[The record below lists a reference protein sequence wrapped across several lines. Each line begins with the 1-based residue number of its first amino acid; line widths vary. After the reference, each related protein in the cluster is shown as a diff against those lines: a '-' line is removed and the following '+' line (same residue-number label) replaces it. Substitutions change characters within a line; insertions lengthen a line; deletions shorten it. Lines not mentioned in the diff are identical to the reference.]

1 MFYLLCIKRTVD
13 NYYFTVQQNTELCC
27 RPMNP
32 HEKHQYHFEKY
43 LRNEMPADER
53 MAFDEKLS
61 ADASLRMAF
70 EYYKLNRQELLQN
83 LIEDHNLI
91 RKDDRFNKLI
101 LLLISL
107 TGIALTFNYFVYRD
121 NHLQTV
127 DTAKPKNIF
136 IRYIPFLN
144 WEKDKKSIPPA
155 DVKTDTGE
163 TQTALVVDSNPIA
176 RLEPSVD
183 GEERLASDQFL
194 SDTFIAVLDINLIE
208 QLRSITP
215 QTDSSYIDSVNVL
228 VHAQTAKNKTTKVLV
243 EFWQSPVHYSGYLFA
258 QNKLILYGVPFG
270 TPVYIYKKNNQL
282 VAILPAVEI
291 ELIEQPN
298 FTSF

>member
-1 MFYLLCIKRTVD
+1 
-13 NYYFTVQQNTELCC
+13 
-27 RPMNP
+27 
-32 HEKHQYHFEKY
+32 
-43 LRNEMPADER
+43 MPADER
-53 MAFDEKLS
+53 AAFDEKLS

-121 NHLQTV
+121 SRSQTV
-127 DTAKPKNIF
+127 GATQPRNIF
-136 IRYIPFLN
+136 VRYIPFLN
-144 WEKDKKSIPPA
+144 REKDTQPA
-155 DVKTDTGE
+155 QAADAKTDT
-163 TQTALVVDSNPIA
+163 TNTPAPALTDSIHVVK
-176 RLEPSVD
+176 LEPSVD
-183 GEERLASDQFL
+183 GDERLASDQFL
-194 SDTFIAVLDINLIE
+194 SDTFLTVLDMGLIE

-215 QTDSSYIDSVNVL
+215 QSDSNFVDSV
-228 VHAQTAKNKTTKVLV
+228 QTLARAAIAKNKSGKLLV
-243 EFWQSPVHYSGYLFA
+243 EFWQSPVQYSGYLFA
-258 QNKLILYGVPFG
+258 QNKLILYGVPLS
-270 TPVYIYKKNNQL
+270 TPIYLYKKNNQL
-282 VAILPAVEI
+282 VAILPSGEI